1 MKCILAGK
9 ELRNSVMKVS
19 ELQTK
24 DVVSVT
30 DGRKLGMIGD
40 LDIDLENG
48 MIRAIIVPSSGR
60 FFGMFGGGQDF
71 VIPWNQIIK
80 IGSDVVLVELGQSQ
94 NHSAYLPTKM
104 DDSSGG
110 Y

>member
-1 MKCILAGK
+1 M
-9 ELRNSVMKVS
+9 MKVS

-30 DGRKLGMIGD
+30 DGRKLGTIGD

-48 MIRAIIVPSSGR
+48 MIRAIIVPASGR

-71 VIPWNQIIK
+71 VIPWSQIIK
-80 IGSDVVLVELGQSQ
+80 IGSDVVLVELGHANNQQ
-94 NHSAYLPTKM
+94 NPYIPPKI
-104 DDSSGG
+104 DGSSGG